1 MYPSCITVLQQGHK
15 DPNKELTIDNVIPQC
30 NKCNQSSRNYFIY
43 DDKGKVNKINDPN
56 FILRSTRETQL
67 KTLEVLIKK
76 YPEVAKKYL
85 D

>member
-1 MYPSCITVLQQGHK
+1 MYPSCTTLLQQGHK

-56 FILRSTRETQL
+56 FILRSSKDMQL
-67 KTLEVLIKK
+67 QTLRLLVKK
-76 YPEVAKKYL
+76 YPAVAEEYL
-85 D
+85 K